1 MNRVWHTPTMG
12 YESAL
17 EKEGSSDVYSN
28 MDEAG
33 GHFAQ

>member
-1 MNRVWHTPTMG
+1 MNRVWHKPTMG

-17 EKEGSSDVYSN
+17 EKEGNSDVHTN

>member
-1 MNRVWHTPTMG
+1 MG

-28 MDEAG
+28 MEEAG
-33 GHFAQ
+33 GHFAQWNEPVI